1 MSLTLNECGGELCL
15 GPFRFAW
22 RNQDQDFDGFTI
34 LSYND
39 YNLEF
44 GSIDQ
49 DQQGIYLTRYVD
61 GEVLQVRTLFLLPND
76 TSE

>member
-1 MSLTLNECGGELCL
+1 MNLTLNECGGELYL
-15 GPFRFAW
+15 GPIRLAW
-22 RNQDQDFDGFTI
+22 RNQDEDFDGFTI
-34 LSYND
+34 LSYNE

-61 GEVLQVRTLFLLPND
+61 GEVVRLRTLLLLP
-76 TSE
+76 